1 MMGAWDGGA
10 GKAAAKD
17 ATKTKSGMSVQPD
30 ILTKDLLHGLT
41 SAYTKTWTRSTA
53 FAKVSKGRDLIGELG
68 GQRNDSFF
76 LVMTS
81 MPVLRT
87 RGSGVHSER

>member
-41 SAYTKTWTRSTA
+41 SAYTNVDEEHGVCKSFERKGLDRGARWSTQRQL
-53 FAKVSKGRDLIGELG
+53 FSRDDVDARLTYSRLW
-68 GQRNDSFF
+68 SA
-76 LVMTS
+76 
-81 MPVLRT
+81 
-87 RGSGVHSER
+87 